1 MYRRLQFHASPS
13 SNAGVNL
20 DVWGRGRSLE
30 YIVSS
35 FPPPLLSPRYRS
47 LKQFNVDICQT
58 CFLTGRASKGNK
70 LHYPIMEYY
79 TPVWSL
85 CAAGR
90 GRQLSASGC
99 LIHFAQH
106 WLTVLCSPL
115 GSILHRGLVIDWFEG
130 SRPVLL
136 AELVLRP
143 HLGCN
148 WLDQPRTFLV
158 I

>member
-1 MYRRLQFHASPS
+1 M
-13 SNAGVNL
+13 

-35 FPPPLLSPRYRS
+35 FPQPLLSPRYRS

-85 CAAGR
+85 WAGWEGPAA
-90 GRQLSASGC
+90 LS
-99 LIHFAQH
+99 F
-106 WLTVLCSPL
+106 WVLGPFCPALANCIVLSTGEHPPY
-115 GSILHRGLVIDWFEG
+115 
-130 SRPVLL
+130 RP
-136 AELVLRP
+136 
-143 HLGCN
+143 G
-148 WLDQPRTFLV
+148 D
-158 I
+158 